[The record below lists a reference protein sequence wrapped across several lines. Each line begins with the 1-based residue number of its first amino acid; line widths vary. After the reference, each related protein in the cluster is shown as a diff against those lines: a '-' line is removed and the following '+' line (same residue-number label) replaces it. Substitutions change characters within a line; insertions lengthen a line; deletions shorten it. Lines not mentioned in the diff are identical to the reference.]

1 VVLVDCVQ
9 EVEAVTVSMEE
20 EEETKKSLITHD
32 VHRPTAQ
39 ESSSGSKVG

>member
-9 EVEAVTVSMEE
+9 EVEAVTVSME